1 MEAKKLY
8 VAVLVKVF
16 ERGRMPS
23 SFGGEGIERQNRC
36 IILHAGD

>member
-16 ERGRMPS
+16 ERSRMPS
-23 SFGGEGIERQNRC
+23 SFGGEGIEQ
-36 IILHAGD
+36 